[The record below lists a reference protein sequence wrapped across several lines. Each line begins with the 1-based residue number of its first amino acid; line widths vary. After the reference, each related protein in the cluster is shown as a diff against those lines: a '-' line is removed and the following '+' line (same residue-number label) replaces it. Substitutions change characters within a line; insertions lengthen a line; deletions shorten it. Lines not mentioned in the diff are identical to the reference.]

1 MLTRPKCY
9 RGETP
14 FAGKGARLSVAAA
27 VTGGKPL
34 VDFLARGANRIAL
47 RIPAR
52 HPDLAA
58 ERGQRRAEHRTVDDL
73 VFLHVVREPLVI
85 AVTVRRVGPDV
96 LADPRAL
103 LGKNLGITHTG

>member
-27 VTGGKPL
+27 LTWGKPL
-34 VDFLARGANRIAL
+34 VDFLARGADRIAL
-47 RIPAR
+47 RVPAR

-58 ERGQRRAEHRTVDDL
+58 ERGQRRAEYRTVDDF

-85 AVTVRRVGPDV
+85 AITVRRVGPGALV
-96 LADPRAL
+96 GPRAL
-103 LGKNLGITHTG
+103 